1 MTLRPDFI
9 LSYWIFAW
17 YILYI
22 SKFVSYSPK
31 LIILLGIFENFIT
44 FMIMVLYGS
53 NVKTMIYFII
63 INVFIKIIP
72 FYTVRNDKIR
82 RKDIYATLI
91 VTLIYLLWVSINGQ
105 SVIKYYKKII
115 HSLIH
120 NKTDTIGIY
129 ILTKI
134 ENIITNQKDEIYIMN
149 K

>member
-22 SKFVSYSPK
+22 TKVVSYSPK

-53 NVKTMIYFII
+53 NVKTIIYFII

-72 FYTVRNDKIR
+72 FYTVRNETIR
-82 RKDIYATLI
+82 SRDIFATIFVIL
-91 VTLIYLLWVSINGQ
+91 VYLLWVKINGQ
-105 SVIKYYKKII
+105 SVIKYYTKII
-115 HSLIH
+115 YSLTH

-134 ENIITNQKDEIYIMN
+134 ENIITNNKSYITN
-149 K
+149 IK